1 MIRLSVVPMGTSTRP
16 VLLIL
21 PTSENILV
29 PLLVSVPILEYHSA
43 PLEIIC
49 GTLAHVSTLLMD
61 VGFPHKPACTGYGG
75 LALGK
80 ARLPS
85 MDAMREVSSP
95 QTKAPAP

>member
-1 MIRLSVVPMGTSTRP
+1 MF
-16 VLLIL
+16 
-21 PTSENILV
+21 
-29 PLLVSVPILEYHSA
+29 EYQSA
-43 PLEIIC
+43 PLAMMC
-49 GTLAHVSTLLMD
+49 GNIGPRFHIMIE
-61 VGFPHKPACTGYGG
+61 VGFPHKPECTGNGG